1 MRKIL
6 GIPAVERELDVE
18 QTLVKTGRPGSR
30 HHAMRVLEK
39 VLVCV
44 QEMSSLQDCSLIEWS
59 AMEVARLLGLNTKR
73 NEPEGFRHLAI
84 VMGHFSGIYRSY
96 KRRSVAM
103 NVNSNTW

>member
-18 QTLVKTGRPGSR
+18 QMLVRMGRRGST

-44 QEMSSLQDCSLIEWS
+44 QEMSSPQGCSLIKGS
-59 AMEVARLLGLNTKR
+59 AMGVARLLGLNTKR
-73 NEPEGFRHLAI
+73 NEPEGFWHLATI
-84 VMGHFSGIYRSY
+84 MGHISSMSRSS
-96 KRRSVAM
+96 K
-103 NVNSNTW
+103 

>member
-18 QTLVKTGRPGSR
+18 QTLVKTGHPRSR

-44 QEMSSLQDCSLIEWS
+44 QEMSSLQDCSLVKQS
-59 AMEVARLLGLNTKR
+59 AMGRARLLGLNTKR
-73 NEPEGFRHLAI
+73 NEPEGLWHLSTI
-84 VMGHFSGIYRSY
+84 MGHVSSIFYELEMEVYCDECES
-96 KRRSVAM
+96 
-103 NVNSNTW
+103 

>member
-18 QTLVKTGRPGSR
+18 QTLVKTGRPESR

-44 QEMSSLQDCSLIEWS
+44 QEMSSLQDCSLIE
-59 AMEVARLLGLNTKR
+59 
-73 NEPEGFRHLAI
+73 
-84 VMGHFSGIYRSY
+84 
-96 KRRSVAM
+96 
-103 NVNSNTW
+103 

>member
-18 QTLVKTGRPGSR
+18 QMLVRTGRRGSR

-44 QEMSSLQDCSLIEWS
+44 QEMSS
-59 AMEVARLLGLNTKR
+59 
-73 NEPEGFRHLAI
+73 P
-84 VMGHFSGIYRSY
+84 
-96 KRRSVAM
+96 
-103 NVNSNTW
+103 